1 MFAVFR
7 APTEPWGWRSVRLR
21 RRRYLSSGLF
31 CKWTGTSGTSN
42 ATSLELPTRLD
53 ILTRVDHASQAR
65 EAQIAR
71 FRQMTPGERWIAA
84 RDLYWSVRRL
94 KEAFIRQQ
102 HPEWSNDRVAAAVR
116 EAFSHVRD

>member
-1 MFAVFR
+1 MTA
-7 APTEPWGWRSVRLR
+7 SV
-21 RRRYLSSGLF
+21 
-31 CKWTGTSGTSN
+31 
-42 ATSLELPTRLD
+42 ASLELSTRRGT
-53 ILTRVDHASQAR
+53 LTPVDHASQAR
-65 EAQIAR
+65 EVQIAR

-102 HPEWSNDRVAAAVR
+102 HPEWSNHKVAAAVR